1 MDEVE
6 KRIVDNMGLV
16 YKQLHK
22 FHRIN
27 DEDAFSCAME
37 GLMKAAQTYNGS
49 TAFST
54 YATVCIYNGI
64 AMYLRKLK
72 KNSSIV
78 IVSYNQHI
86 DDDNDNITLEAM
98 LGTQVDPEAEYL
110 SKERYSYIV
119 QCIEDL
125 LNNTSSPQ
133 AKLALKYWVE
143 SDYTLHQKEL
153 AEKAGLTQSYVSRV
167 ISVFKH
173 KLKKKLEE
181 Y

>member
-27 DEDAFSCAME
+27 DNDAFSYAME
-37 GLMKAAQTYNGS
+37 GLMNAARTYNGS

-72 KNSSIV
+72 KQNSVTI
-78 IVSYNQHI
+78 ISYNQYV
-86 DDDNDNITLEAM
+86 DENDEITLESM
-98 LGTQVDPEAEYL
+98 LGTQASAESEYL
-110 SKERYSYIV
+110 DKERYEYTLKAIKELVDSAG
-119 QCIEDL
+119 
-125 LNNTSSPQ
+125 TPQ
-133 AKLALKYWVE
+133 AKMTLKCWLE
-143 SDYTLHQKEL
+143 SDCTLKQHEL
-153 AEKAGLTQSYVSRV
+153 ADIAGITQAHVSR
-167 ISVFKH
+167 IINAFRH
-173 KLKKKLEE
+173 KLKKKLED

>member
-27 DEDAFSCAME
+27 DNDAFSYAME
-37 GLMKAAQTYNGS
+37 GLMRAAQTYNGS
-49 TAFST
+49 SAFST
-54 YATVCIYNGI
+54 YAMVCIYNNI

-72 KNSSIV
+72 KQNSVTI
-78 IVSYNQHI
+78 ISYNQYV
-86 DDDNDNITLEAM
+86 DDNDEITLEAM
-98 LGTQVDPEAEYL
+98 LGTQASPETEYL
-110 SKERYSYIV
+110 SKERYNYIL
-119 QCIEDL
+119 QCIEDI
-125 LNNTSSPQ
+125 LNSTTSPQ
-133 AKLALKYWVE
+133 AKRALECWVE
-143 SDYTLHQKEL
+143 SDYTLTQSEL

-167 ISVFKH
+167 ISTFRH